1 LKNGFITLFVTAN
14 NKSNFESNFVQTHP
28 NLLKSLQILQNS
40 SKHDLKITIIRY
52 ITNVSASTCRTSNG
66 AFAPKP
72 QIILENKDCKR
83 QNMKKKMTIKITPE
97 QKMRI
102 TTDEE
107 MQMFLH
113 MKRKGSSMTKN
124 GKAYR
129 RREKHHK
136 PNY

>member
-1 LKNGFITLFVTAN
+1 MEKNM
-14 NKSNFESNFVQTHP
+14 
-28 NLLKSLQILQNS
+28 
-40 SKHDLKITIIRY
+40 TII
-52 ITNVSASTCRTSNG
+52 
-66 AFAPKP
+66 
-72 QIILENKDCKR
+72 
-83 QNMKKKMTIKITPE
+83 IKPE
-97 QKMRI
+97 QKARI

-113 MKRKGSSMTKN
+113 MKRKGSSVAKN

>member
-1 LKNGFITLFVTAN
+1 
-14 NKSNFESNFVQTHP
+14 
-28 NLLKSLQILQNS
+28 
-40 SKHDLKITIIRY
+40 
-52 ITNVSASTCRTSNG
+52 
-66 AFAPKP
+66 
-72 QIILENKDCKR
+72 
-83 QNMKKKMTIKITPE
+83 MKKKMTIKITPE

-129 RREKHHK
+129 RRDKHNK
-136 PNY
+136 PNYQKAVFTMHIKVGDIVRYGGVNQRIMMRGQYR

>member
-1 LKNGFITLFVTAN
+1 
-14 NKSNFESNFVQTHP
+14 
-28 NLLKSLQILQNS
+28 
-40 SKHDLKITIIRY
+40 
-52 ITNVSASTCRTSNG
+52 
-66 AFAPKP
+66 
-72 QIILENKDCKR
+72 
-83 QNMKKKMTIKITPE
+83 MKKKMTIVVKPE

-102 TTDEE
+102 TTDKE

-136 PNY
+136 LNY

>member
-1 LKNGFITLFVTAN
+1 MFRHIHAEHTTGHSPRNP
-14 NKSNFESNFVQTHP
+14 KSFS
-28 NLLKSLQILQNS
+28 KS
-40 SKHDLKITIIRY
+40 KIVRGET
-52 ITNVSASTCRTSNG
+52 
-66 AFAPKP
+66 
-72 QIILENKDCKR
+72 
-83 QNMKKKMTIKITPE
+83 MKKKMTITIKPE

-129 RREKHHK
+129 RREKHQK
-136 PNY
+136 LNY

>member
-1 LKNGFITLFVTAN
+1 
-14 NKSNFESNFVQTHP
+14 
-28 NLLKSLQILQNS
+28 
-40 SKHDLKITIIRY
+40 
-52 ITNVSASTCRTSNG
+52 
-66 AFAPKP
+66 
-72 QIILENKDCKR
+72 
-83 QNMKKKMTIKITPE
+83 MKKKMTITIKPE

-113 MKRKGSSMTKN
+113 MKRKGSSMAKN
-124 GKAYR
+124 GKVYR

>member
-1 LKNGFITLFVTAN
+1 MPKHTTGHSPRNP
-14 NKSNFESNFVQTHP
+14 KSF
-28 NLLKSLQILQNS
+28 
-40 SKHDLKITIIRY
+40 SKLKIVRGETMEKNMTII
-52 ITNVSASTCRTSNG
+52 
-66 AFAPKP
+66 
-72 QIILENKDCKR
+72 
-83 QNMKKKMTIKITPE
+83 IKPE
-97 QKMRI
+97 QKARI

-113 MKRKGSSMTKN
+113 MKRKGSSVAKN

>member
-1 LKNGFITLFVTAN
+1 
-14 NKSNFESNFVQTHP
+14 
-28 NLLKSLQILQNS
+28 
-40 SKHDLKITIIRY
+40 
-52 ITNVSASTCRTSNG
+52 
-66 AFAPKP
+66 
-72 QIILENKDCKR
+72 
-83 QNMKKKMTIKITPE
+83 MKKKMTIKITPE

-129 RREKHHK
+129 RREKHNK
-136 PNY
+136 SVY

>member
-1 LKNGFITLFVTAN
+1 
-14 NKSNFESNFVQTHP
+14 
-28 NLLKSLQILQNS
+28 
-40 SKHDLKITIIRY
+40 
-52 ITNVSASTCRTSNG
+52 
-66 AFAPKP
+66 
-72 QIILENKDCKR
+72 
-83 QNMKKKMTIKITPE
+83 MKKKMTIVVKPE
-97 QKMRI
+97 QKARI

>member
-1 LKNGFITLFVTAN
+1 M
-14 NKSNFESNFVQTHP
+14 P
-28 NLLKSLQILQNS
+28 NIKRGIRPETPNHFRNQKLYEVGIMK
-40 SKHDLKITIIRY
+40 KKITI
-52 ITNVSASTCRTSNG
+52 
-66 AFAPKP
+66 
-72 QIILENKDCKR
+72 
-83 QNMKKKMTIKITPE
+83 TIKPE